1 MWHVKTEDDES
12 YGPVERT
19 ELDAWVAEGRLNR
32 DCQLLREGDEQW
44 QWADAVYPELAEE
57 DIATTDEDEADEGL
71 APATSPPPEAKKSVA
86 KIPSRATVEKS
97 TAKSGSAKAT
107 NKLARPSASTSKRA
121 ERESDEDWSD
131 DAQLSDRSR
140 ITAGLLGIFLGP
152 LGLHRIYLGYV
163 LIGLLML
170 ASGGG
175 CGIWSLI
182 DAIRVLLG
190 KVPDSSGKT
199 LRV

>member
-1 MWHVKTEDDES
+1 M
-12 YGPVERT
+12 
-19 ELDAWVAEGRLNR
+19 
-32 DCQLLREGDEQW
+32 LREGDEQW
-44 QWADAVYPELAEE
+44 QWADAAYPELAEE
-57 DIATTDEDEADEGL
+57 DVAPADESEATESSHEPYDTDEDEP
-71 APATSPPPEAKKSVA
+71 APAPRARASNGKKSKSKAASVA
-86 KIPSRATVEKS
+86 
-97 TAKSGSAKAT
+97 
-107 NKLARPSASTSKRA
+107 TS
-121 ERESDEDWSD
+121 ETPSD
-131 DAQLSDRSR
+131 DEQLSDRSR

-170 ASGGG
+170 ATGGG

-190 KVPDSSGKT
+190 HVPDASGKT